1 MLLAIEG
8 LTVTARVG
16 ESDVPVLRDVAL
28 ALEAGRVLGI
38 VGESGAGKTMI
49 GRVVAG
55 ALPPGFR
62 IATGRV
68 TFSGEDLVAMPP
80 ARRRG
85 LLGNRIAFIPQQP
98 LSSLNPVV
106 SIGRQ
111 FGEHLAHAG
120 VPRSERRAAAE
131 RALAEVGLA
140 DAAALLARYPFQLS
154 GGMCQRVLIAM
165 AFASNPALI
174 VADEPTTALDVT
186 TQVRIVRLIRALQ
199 TAHRTGMLFITH
211 DLRLAAHLCDDVIV
225 MRAGEILERGSA
237 RTVFT
242 APTHAYTQ
250 SLRAANPS
258 LAGEAARASSTA
270 AGGSLLRFEGVG
282 KVYRSTGTPFH
293 RRPDVVAVRAATF
306 AVAPREFVGLVGES
320 GSGKSTIAR
329 LIMGLEAPTTGAIA
343 RDGAAQ
349 IVFQDPSSALNPRRR
364 VATLVT
370 QALEAGR
377 WRVPVDERRARA
389 DALLADTGLPLDL
402 APRYPRQL
410 SGGQRQR
417 VNIARALGT
426 TPRLLVAD
434 EIVSGLD
441 VTLQAQIIELLLR
454 LRAEHGIA
462 LVFISHDLAVVR
474 ALCERVIVLQN
485 GEVVEEGATADV
497 FAAPQHPYTQ
507 ALLAAVPP
515 EDLSAPGRAR
525 LPDRMRNVRCR
536 QTCGEPS
543 SEITADEPQR
553 EAQHHV

>member
-1 MLLAIEG
+1 MTLLSIEE

-16 ESDVPVLRDVAL
+16 DADVAVLRDVAL
-28 ALEAGRVLGI
+28 AIEPGRVLGI

-55 ALPPGFR
+55 QLPPGFR
-62 IATGRV
+62 IAAGRM
-68 TFSGEDLVAMPP
+68 TFAGEDLIAMAA
-80 ARRRG
+80 ARRRA
-85 LLGNRIAFIPQQP
+85 LLGDRIAFIPQQP
-98 LSSLNPVV
+98 LSSLNPVI
-106 SIGRQ
+106 SIGGQ
-111 FGEHLAHAG
+111 FDEHLAHAG
-120 VPRSERRAAAE
+120 VARSERRAAAT

-140 DAAALLARYPFQLS
+140 EPSVLLGRYAFQLS

-186 TQVRIVRLIRALQ
+186 TQVRIVRLIRELQ
-199 TAHRTGMLFITH
+199 AAHGTAVLFVTH

-225 MRAGEILERGSA
+225 MRAGEILERGPA
-237 RTVFT
+237 RSVFT
-242 APTHAYTQ
+242 SPTHPYTQ
-250 SLRAANPS
+250 ALRSANPS
-258 LAGEAARASSTA
+258 FTAQVARSAPPGAGAALLTFDGVSKVYHPASS
-270 AGGSLLRFEGVG
+270 
-282 KVYRSTGTPFH
+282 PFR
-293 RRPDVVAVRAATF
+293 RRPDVVAVRAASF

-329 LIMGLEAPTTGAIA
+329 LIMGLDAPTSGTIA
-343 RDGAAQ
+343 RDDAAQ

-364 VATLVT
+364 VETLVT
-370 QALEAGR
+370 QALEARR
-377 WRVPVDERRARA
+377 WTVPAEERRARA
-389 DALLADTGLPLDL
+389 DALLLDTGLPVEL
-402 APRYPRQL
+402 AARYPRQL

-441 VTLQAQIIELLLR
+441 VSLQAQIIELLLR

-474 ALCERVIVLQN
+474 ALCERVIVLQA
-485 GEVVEEGATADV
+485 GTIVEAGATGDV

-515 EDLSAPGRAR
+515 EDLTQPWPPLLAST
-525 LPDRMRNVRCR
+525 NVVL
-536 QTCGEPS
+536 S
-543 SEITADEPQR
+543 S
-553 EAQHHV
+553 

>member
-16 ESDVPVLRDVAL
+16 DADVPVLRDVAL
-28 ALEAGRVLGI
+28 DLEPGRVLGI

-68 TFSGEDLVAMPP
+68 AFSGEDLVAMPP
-80 ARRRG
+80 ARRRR
-85 LLGNRIAFIPQQP
+85 LLGDRIAFVPQQP

-111 FGEHLAHAG
+111 FREHLEHAG
-120 VPRSERRAAAE
+120 VPRAERRAAATL
-131 RALAEVGLA
+131 ALAEVGLA
-140 DAAALLARYPFQLS
+140 AADALLTRYPYQLS

-186 TQVRIVRLIRALQ
+186 TQVRIVRLIRELQ
-199 TAHRTGMLFITH
+199 TAHGTGLVFITH

-225 MRAGEILERGSA
+225 MRAGEILERGPA
-237 RTVFT
+237 RTLFT
-242 APTHAYTQ
+242 SPAHPYTQ
-250 SLRAANPS
+250 ALRAANPS
-258 LAGEAARASSTA
+258 LAGTAARGSTGAASPA
-270 AGGSLLRFEGVG
+270 LLRFEGVG
-282 KVYRSTGTPFH
+282 KIYRSASSPFR
-293 RRPDVVAVRAATF
+293 RRPDVVAVQSASF
-306 AVAPREFVGLVGES
+306 AVAPGEFVGLVGES

-329 LIMGLEAPTTGAIA
+329 LILGLDAPTSGTIA

-364 VATLVT
+364 VETLVT

-377 WRVPVDERRARA
+377 WRVPAGERRARA
-389 DALLADTGLPLDL
+389 AALLRETGLSIDL

-441 VTLQAQIIELLLR
+441 VALQAQIIELLMR

-474 ALCERVIVLQN
+474 ALCERVIVLQG
-485 GEVVEEGATADV
+485 GEIVEAGATAEV
-497 FAAPQHPYTQ
+497 FAAARHPHTQ
-507 ALLAAVPP
+507 ALLAAIPP
-515 EDLSAPGRAR
+515 EDLSVAWPR
-525 LPDRMRNVRCR
+525 
-536 QTCGEPS
+536 
-543 SEITADEPQR
+543 
-553 EAQHHV
+553 

>member
-1 MLLAIEG
+1 MLLAIHG

-28 ALEAGRVLGI
+28 DLEPGRVLGI
-38 VGESGAGKTMI
+38 VGESGAGKTMV

-62 IATGRV
+62 IAAGGV
-68 TFSGEDLVAMPP
+68 AFSGEDLVAMPP
-80 ARRRG
+80 PRRRR
-85 LLGNRIAFIPQQP
+85 LLGDRIAFIPQQP
-98 LSSLNPVV
+98 QSSLNPVV

-120 VPRSERRAAAE
+120 VARGERRTAAM
-131 RALAEVGLA
+131 RALGEVGLG
-140 DAAALLARYPFQLS
+140 DAAGLLARYPFQLS

-165 AFASNPALI
+165 AFATNPALI

-186 TQVRIVRLIRALQ
+186 TQVRIVRLIRELQ
-199 TAHRTGMLFITH
+199 TAHGTGLVFITH
-211 DLRLAAHLCDDVIV
+211 DLRLAAHLCDDVLV
-225 MRAGEILERGSA
+225 MRAGEILERGPA
-237 RTVFT
+237 RTIFT
-242 APTHAYTQ
+242 APSHPYTQ

-258 LAGEAARASSTA
+258 LTGDAARASLPAGA
-270 AGGSLLRFEGVG
+270 ASLLRFEGVG
-282 KVYRSTGTPFH
+282 RVYRSTGSAFG
-293 RRPDVVAVRAATF
+293 RRPDVVAVRAASF
-306 AVAPREFVGLVGES
+306 AVAPGEFVGLVGES

-329 LIMGLEAPTTGAIA
+329 LIMGLDAPSTGTIA

-364 VATLVT
+364 VTTLVT

-377 WRVPVDERRARA
+377 WRVPFDERRVRA
-389 DALLADTGLPLDL
+389 DALLTDTGLPLDL

-485 GEVVEEGATADV
+485 GEIVEAGATAEV

-515 EDLSAPGRAR
+515 EDLGAPWPRSDAA
-525 LPDRMRNVRCR
+525 V
-536 QTCGEPS
+536 
-543 SEITADEPQR
+543 
-553 EAQHHV
+553 